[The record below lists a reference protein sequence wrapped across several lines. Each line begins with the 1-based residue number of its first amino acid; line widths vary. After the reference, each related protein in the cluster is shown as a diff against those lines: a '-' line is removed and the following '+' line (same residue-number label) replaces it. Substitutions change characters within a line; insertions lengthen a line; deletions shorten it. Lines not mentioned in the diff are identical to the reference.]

1 MTSATGLHNHQFGT
15 STEREV
21 KGQLFHVLMAI
32 RIRLPLSAVIDVLRA
47 RGGAGQEQR
56 AFASVSGE
64 RCGALELLVCLIE
77 PAKLGQEIT
86 AHTVASGI
94 AAAGSAVSSSK
105 SSSPAAGPNAIDSAT
120 ARFSSTTGDGAS
132 WASVS

>member
-1 MTSATGLHNHQFGT
+1 MVVTTSVTEMRQWWVRPWRALSLTSATGLHNHQFGT

-21 KGQLFHVLMAI
+21 KGQLFHVLMVI

-56 AFASVSGE
+56 AFASVSSE

-86 AHTVASGI
+86 AHT
-94 AAAGSAVSSSK
+94 
-105 SSSPAAGPNAIDSAT
+105 
-120 ARFSSTTGDGAS
+120 R
-132 WASVS
+132 